1 MLLNISTNKQ
11 ETRERKG
18 IVRSSS
24 SAGSSA
30 STSTSTSTVAVIR
43 ELAFKNRTV

>member
-1 MLLNISTNKQ
+1 MLLNISINKQ

-24 SAGSSA
+24 SASSSTSSSASA
-30 STSTSTSTVAVIR
+30 STSASTVAVI
-43 ELAFKNRTV
+43 